1 MGALTDNRKRR
12 ALEQRL
18 LSPLSPDS
26 PPPPSKKS
34 RLVEPPPSH
43 YIAMEPQQI
52 QHRETHQSGFGFHPS
67 SRPVAAAPRDNPSFR
82 PRFPPPA
89 LRRPIHAPQRILKA
103 FGLGSRSGS
112 DKSGFDRQI
121 PSFKKDTSTEGT
133 SEKVESRGLKRDASF
148 LSTQTGQNDEV
159 VDLSGEDCDINTG
172 SQNASISEGTG
183 EIVSARGLEFKKR
196 FSKSSKK
203 ASDLKS
209 GLPNIPKKCLQSELG
224 FSNVSQDILNS
235 EFELSETPEK
245 VWGSELVSSVMT
257 SPEIERSTPSLEQY
271 KKLVSSVSSR
281 KIPLYK
287 GLYDQSARSHDSRLR
302 DLEFEVKLAETSIA
316 NFKLLGEILDSK
328 HEDSAELFTP
338 LTDEEE
344 NEVKRVLNGRNSR
357 EVLVAHEASN
367 IEITREKMQC
377 LRYGAW
383 LNDEVINLYL
393 ELFKERERREP
404 EKFLRCHFFNTF
416 FYKKLAGGS
425 SGYDFKAVKRW
436 TTQRKLGYALI
447 DCDKVFVP
455 IHKEVHW
462 CLAVINVR
470 DRKLQ
475 YLDSLGG
482 TDTTV
487 LRTLARYFAEEVKE
501 KNAKQIDTYSWDFE
515 DCPDLPLQE
524 NGWDCGMF
532 MLKYIDFLSRD
543 LSLSFSQEH
552 MVYFRKRTVK
562 ELLNLKAV

>member
-1 MGALTDNRKRR
+1 MLMLEIVKEQASRRSGPRSLKMEMIDIPNKSENWRVLQPRVSSFATSISIFPNSSSSLILCSSLMGALTDNRKRR

-43 YIAMEPQQI
+43 YIAMEPQQL
-52 QHRETHQSGFGFHPS
+52 QHQETHQSGFGFHPS
-67 SRPVAAAPRDNPSFR
+67 SRPVAAATRDNPSFR

-159 VDLSGEDCDINTG
+159 VDLSGEDCNINTG
-172 SQNASISEGTG
+172 SKIDIMGLGLPRSRENSAASISEGTG

-328 HEDSAELFTP
+328 HSVILP
-338 LTDEEE
+338 YH
-344 NEVKRVLNGRNSR
+344 LNLIL
-357 EVLVAHEASN
+357 LVRSFQSTTKW
-367 IEITREKMQC
+367 EIMVHKIMWQ
-377 LRYGAW
+377 
-383 LNDEVINLYL
+383 
-393 ELFKERERREP
+393 FKV
-404 EKFLRCHFFNTF
+404 
-416 FYKKLAGGS
+416 
-425 SGYDFKAVKRW
+425 DF
-436 TTQRKLGYALI
+436 
-447 DCDKVFVP
+447 
-455 IHKEVHW
+455 
-462 CLAVINVR
+462 
-470 DRKLQ
+470 
-475 YLDSLGG
+475 
-482 TDTTV
+482 
-487 LRTLARYFAEEVKE
+487 
-501 KNAKQIDTYSWDFE
+501 
-515 DCPDLPLQE
+515 
-524 NGWDCGMF
+524 
-532 MLKYIDFLSRD
+532 FLS
-543 LSLSFSQEH
+543 
-552 MVYFRKRTVK
+552 VNYY
-562 ELLNLKAV
+562 